1 MSLHHSQI
9 LHGMPGMADTLLT
22 LASCGECLRHNWVNL
37 RGKGRTVATIP
48 VPSPLSRSDSAFSSR
63 GIGKVLQGMGRI
75 QGLKEPRRRVHL
87 GGPHGSHT
95 ENTRLTITT
104 STACHT

>member
-1 MSLHHSQI
+1 MSYHHSQI
-9 LHGMPGMADTLLT
+9 LHGMPGMADALLT
-22 LASCGECLRHNWVNL
+22 PTSCGERLLHNWVNL
-37 RGKGRTVATIP
+37 GGKGRTVATIP
-48 VPSPLSRSDSAFSSR
+48 VPSPLSRSGGAFSTG

-95 ENTRLTITT
+95 ENTRLT
-104 STACHT
+104 A